1 MIFHGVPLECINHAA
16 ETFHVPASIIV
27 SVMKIENG
35 WNGAAIKN
43 KNGTYD
49 LGVMQVNSS
58 WLTKLNKYRIT
69 RQDLQSDPCINVHV
83 ATWILAKGLA
93 KGEGWEGVGNYH
105 SATPIHNERYRRKVK
120 NAYENIMQNLSR
132 YAFKRETLSED
143 MT

>member
-16 ETFHVPASIIV
+16 QTFHVPATIIV

-35 WNGAAIKN
+35 WNGAAIRN

-58 WLTKLNKYRIT
+58 WLSQLTKYGIT
-69 RQDLQSDPCINVHV
+69 KNDLQFDPCINVHT

-93 KGEGWEGVGNYH
+93 KGEGWQGVGNYH
-105 SATPIHNERYRRKVK
+105 SATPIHNLKYRKKVK
-120 NAYENIMQNLSR
+120 IAYDNMQKALKEENA
-132 YAFKRETLSED
+132 
-143 MT
+143 

>member
-16 ETFHVPASIIV
+16 QTFQVPATIIV

-58 WLTKLNKYRIT
+58 WLTRLSKYGIT
-69 RQDLQSDPCINVHV
+69 KNDLQFDPCINVHT

-93 KGEGWEGVGNYH
+93 KGEGWQGVGNYH
-105 SATPIHNERYRRKVK
+105 SATPINNLIYRQKVK
-120 NAYENIMQNLSR
+120 VAYNGMQKAL
-132 YAFKRETLSED
+132 KEETS
-143 MT
+143 

>member
-16 ETFHVPASIIV
+16 EIFHVPATLII

-58 WLTKLNKYRIT
+58 WLKQVRKTGIT
-69 RQDLQSDPCINVHV
+69 REQLQYDPCVNVHT

-93 KGEGWEGVGNYH
+93 KGEGWQGVGNYH
-105 SATPIHNERYRRKVK
+105 SATPVYNQRYRQKVK
-120 NAYENIMQNLSR
+120 MAYDKMQIALLKDSV
-132 YAFKRETLSED
+132 
-143 MT
+143 

>member
-16 ETFHVPASIIV
+16 QTFHVPATIIV

-35 WNGAAIKN
+35 WNGAAIRN

-58 WLTKLNKYRIT
+58 WLSQLTKYGIT
-69 RQDLQSDPCINVHV
+69 KNDLQFDPCINVHT

-93 KGEGWEGVGNYH
+93 KGEGWQGVGNYH
-105 SATPIHNERYRRKVK
+105 SATPIHNLKYRQKVK
-120 NAYENIMQNLSR
+120 IAYDNMQKALKEENA
-132 YAFKRETLSED
+132 
-143 MT
+143 

>member
-16 ETFHVPASIIV
+16 QTFHVPATIIV

-35 WNGAAIKN
+35 WNGAAIRN

-58 WLTKLNKYRIT
+58 WLPRLTKYGIT
-69 RQDLQSDPCINVHV
+69 KNDLQFDPCINVHT

-93 KGEGWEGVGNYH
+93 KGEGWQGVGNYH
-105 SATPIHNERYRRKVK
+105 SATPIHNLKYRQKVK
-120 NAYENIMQNLSR
+120 IAYDNMQKALKEENA
-132 YAFKRETLSED
+132 
-143 MT
+143 

>member
-16 ETFHVPASIIV
+16 EVFHIPATIIV
-27 SVMKIENG
+27 AVMKIENG

-58 WLTKLNKYRIT
+58 WLPKLQKYDIT
-69 RQDLQSDPCINVHV
+69 QANLQYDPCINVHA

-93 KGEGWEGVGNYH
+93 KGEGWQGVGNYH
-105 SATPIHNERYRRKVK
+105 SATPIHNQRYRQKVK
-120 NAYENIMQNLSR
+120 VAYQKMQE
-132 YAFKRETLSED
+132 ALSED
-143 MT
+143 PA

>member
-16 ETFHVPASIIV
+16 RMFHVPATVIV

-43 KNGTYD
+43 KNGTFD

-58 WLTKLNKYRIT
+58 WLLQLKKFSIT
-69 RQDLQSDPCINVHV
+69 RVSLQFDPCVNVHT

-93 KGEGWEGVGNYH
+93 KGEGWQGVGNYH
-105 SATPIHNERYRRKVK
+105 SATPIHNQQYREKVK
-120 NAYENIMQNLSR
+120 MAYDNMQR
-132 YAFKRETLSED
+132 TLIEERV
-143 MT
+143 

>member
-16 ETFHVPASIIV
+16 EMFHVPATIIV
-27 SVMKIENG
+27 AVMKIENG

-58 WLTKLNKYRIT
+58 WLTQLKTYGIT
-69 RQDLQSDPCINVHV
+69 RQSLQFDPCINVHT

-93 KGEGWEGVGNYH
+93 KGEGWQGVGNYH
-105 SATPIHNERYRRKVK
+105 SATPINNQRYRQKVK
-120 NAYENIMQNLSR
+120 LAYKKMQQ
-132 YAFKRETLSED
+132 AIKEKE
-143 MT
+143 

>member
-16 ETFHVPASIIV
+16 QTFHVPATIIV

-35 WNGAAIKN
+35 WNGAAIRN

-58 WLTKLNKYRIT
+58 WLSQLTKYGIT
-69 RQDLQSDPCINVHV
+69 KNDLQFDPCINVHT

-93 KGEGWEGVGNYH
+93 KGEGWQGVGNYH
-105 SATPIHNERYRRKVK
+105 SATPIHNLQYRQKVK
-120 NAYENIMQNLSR
+120 IAYDSMQKALKEENA
-132 YAFKRETLSED
+132 
-143 MT
+143 